1 MPALPI
7 NIAQFAIEAYR
18 IPSITA
24 YNRLEVV
31 PRTVDFDRSLKA
43 EVRDAL
49 WMLTRQWQFGE
60 FQGEDAATATSTK
73 IYGLHTTMNEMRF
86 QGDQVLPYDGKI
98 PLEAMVE
105 REKLTGN
112 LYLAV
117 QMARYFIRLIRSK
130 PRFDET
136 IQTLVQ
142 NYPLNYIVDENDYEG
157 IQLLN
162 AVKDSVFDGFAFYQA
177 ISKNTLPAS
186 IRTTYPLQVDAFRAW
201 YERTYCQPDKNGSP
215 WMPSQLD
222 YKFEVT
228 NAAGTTKR
236 KLVAD
241 HYSEGHL
248 DWYSFDID
256 DPANSDNVAKED
268 IQSYIPAPVAFKGMP
283 HPRFWM
289 MEENRTDFGKI
300 DASPTGLLH
309 LLLAEF
315 ALTCSND
322 WFVLPYQLPVNT
334 LCEVSGIV
342 VKDVFGEYTL
352 VRPANK
358 GPESQWQRWAM
369 FHHTNTDDT
378 TPSNKNLLYLVP
390 AVIKT
395 LEGEPL
401 EKVNF
406 LRDEMANMVWAVE
419 DVVPSQAGKGLRGDE
434 MAIEKNNEA
443 ATASISPDGDSVG
456 KPAIRYVI
464 GTTVPHNWIPFI
476 PVHLEQN
483 NAEIQFQRAKLPF
496 SKGAMGQILKEK
508 AAPYYIAEEVIPRA
522 GVQVIRNFQV
532 ARTADGGCCLWLGRK
547 KQSGT
552 GEGQSN
558 LKFDQIVDA

>member
-1 MPALPI
+1 MPALPL
-7 NIAQFAIEAYR
+7 NIAQFAIQAYR

-24 YNRLEVV
+24 YNRLEVM

-43 EVRDAL
+43 EVHDAL

-73 IYGLHTTMNEMRF
+73 IYGLHTLMDEMRF

-105 REKLTGN
+105 REKLAGN
-112 LYLAV
+112 LHLAV
-117 QMARYFIRLIRSK
+117 QMARYFIKLIKTK
-130 PRFDET
+130 PGFDAAMV
-136 IQTLVQ
+136 TLVQ
-142 NYPLNYIVDENDYEG
+142 HYPLNYAIDENDYEG
-157 IQLLN
+157 IQLMN
-162 AVKDSVFDGFAFYQA
+162 AVKGSVFDGFAFCQA
-177 ISKNTLPAS
+177 ISGNTLPGNFK
-186 IRTTYPLQVDAFRAW
+186 TTYLTQLGSFQSW
-201 YERTYCQPDKNGSP
+201 YQRTYSQPDKNGSP

-222 YKFEVT
+222 YKFEVS
-228 NAAGTTKR
+228 NAAGTTER
-236 KLVAD
+236 KLIAD

-248 DWYSFDID
+248 DWYSFDIS
-256 DPANSDNVAKED
+256 DPSNSDNVAKED
-268 IQSYIPAPVAFKGMP
+268 FQSYIPAPVAFKGMP

-369 FHHTNTDDT
+369 FHHTDINNTAA
-378 TPSNKNLLYLVP
+378 SNKNLLYLAP

-395 LEGEPL
+395 LEGDPL

-419 DVVPSQAGKGLRGDE
+419 NIVPSQAGKGMRGNE
-434 MAIEKNNEA
+434 MALEKSNA
-443 ATASISPDGDSVG
+443 VATAPSTEGDGVEKTS
-456 KPAIRYVI
+456 IRYVL
-464 GTTVPHNWIPFI
+464 GTAVPHNWIPFI
-476 PVHLEQN
+476 PVHLDQN
-483 NAEIQFQRAKLPF
+483 NAEIQLQRAKLPF
-496 SKGAMGQILKEK
+496 SKGAIGQIVKEK
-508 AAPYYIAEEVIPRA
+508 AAPYYIAEEVIPRS
-522 GVQVIRNFQV
+522 GVQVTRNFQL
-532 ARTADGGCCLWLGRK
+532 ARTADGACCLWLGRK
-547 KQSGT
+547 KQSGS

-558 LKFDQIVDA
+558 LKFDQIVDG